1 MMRTGKDRTVGQR
14 NCSVSCRN
22 GHSNLNPPSNREV
35 GEGRRGYGARIL
47 LRGCCAA
54 AAERLGPGGPGR
66 PRAAAGLDLQDW
78 ARVGHC
84 QLPPTVH
91 RGRCWSSSSAPAGG
105 PRESDGGGDRFAG
118 RRRTPPGLGVDGAPA
133 GSTPRPGR
141 GGLRRR
147 SRSKPRPPCLAQRP
161 AWPGLLCKLE
171 GRPFRVSAEG
181 LRREPATHR
190 RRRPA
195 ADPGPLGPMREALVT
210 SRPSQHRVEHRTPST
225 FINKAIC
232 I

>member
-1 MMRTGKDRTVGQR
+1 MRTGKDRTVGQR

-66 PRAAAGLDLQDW
+66 PRAAAGLDLKDW

-91 RGRCWSSSSAPAGG
+91 RGRCRSSSSAPRRGAAGV
-105 PRESDGGGDRFAG
+105 R
-118 RRRTPPGLGVDGAPA
+118 
-133 GSTPRPGR
+133 
-141 GGLRRR
+141 
-147 SRSKPRPPCLAQRP
+147 
-161 AWPGLLCKLE
+161 W
-171 GRPFRVSAEG
+171 
-181 LRREPATHR
+181 
-190 RRRPA
+190 RRRPFCRTA
-195 ADPGPLGPMREALVT
+195 ADAAGFGGGRRSGRPDAT
-210 SRPSQHRVEHRTPST
+210 SRQGR
-225 FINKAIC
+225 AQAA
-232 I
+232 